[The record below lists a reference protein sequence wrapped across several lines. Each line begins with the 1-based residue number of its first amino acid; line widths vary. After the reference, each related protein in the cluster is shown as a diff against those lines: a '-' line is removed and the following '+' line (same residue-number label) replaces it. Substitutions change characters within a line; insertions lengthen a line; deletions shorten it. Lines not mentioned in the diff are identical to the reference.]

1 METFELDC
9 AVPTG
14 LLGSYPGKVGSLYL
28 LIFPEDGEVEIFGLD
43 CAVPTGLL
51 GSYPGKVGS
60 LYLLEDPELLIL

>member
-1 METFELDC
+1 
-9 AVPTG
+9 
-14 LLGSYPGKVGSLYL
+14 
-28 LIFPEDGEVEIFGLD
+28 VEIFGLD

>member
-1 METFELDC
+1 
-9 AVPTG
+9 
-14 LLGSYPGKVGSLYL
+14 L

-60 LYLLEDPELLIL
+60 LYLLEDPELLI

>member
-1 METFELDC
+1 M
-9 AVPTG
+9 
-14 LLGSYPGKVGSLYL
+14 
-28 LIFPEDGEVEIFGLD
+28 EIFELD